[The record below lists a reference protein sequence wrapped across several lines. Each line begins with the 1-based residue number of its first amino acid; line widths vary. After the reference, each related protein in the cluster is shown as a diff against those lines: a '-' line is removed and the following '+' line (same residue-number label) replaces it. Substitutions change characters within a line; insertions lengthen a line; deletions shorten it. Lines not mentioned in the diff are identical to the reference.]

1 MSNKTKKHIW
11 PVSLLTALGIVAV
24 LALMAATVWMPGPAQ
39 AQSGPSN
46 PFLATPVPGTTPTG
60 PGNPFPTPVPGTT
73 PGTAVG
79 PKIESSSTSASA
91 GVELTFTYGPLTAD
105 DVAKIGVDGGSVEL
119 FLEDDFVV
127 PDSISPGAI
136 YFTLTHQTSGDTG
149 GGGRVRAVY
158 GVEINDGDYYGGDD
172 DWSIQVFMPDLYTAS
187 VDAAAGFQGPEAGQR
202 LTMVITSSA
211 DIKNPSEQGDHS
223 VGYKL
228 LGANDS
234 PDSATGKTDLGIL
247 STYAKI
253 GLSDEDNV
261 RGYEL
266 TVTGSGFNN
275 GTTASAHVLAKA
287 RARYEV
293 AKWWETL
300 DCAGMKKA
308 MSSDD
313 PKFCFHFGTDDD
325 KMTYTVPAEHM
336 AVADEVFT
344 AHLCGIIIEHGT
356 TAGSALVGSDDKA
369 AVTFEVTSPTFK
381 PGNVNYICMKDG
393 ENRQSSTD
401 VELFKLE
408 PSIRVVPG
416 EVSSGD
422 TVTVFAQDFPN
433 TRAEFT
439 GLKLGGVD
447 FEDLDPDSEPT
458 SSGISGDGSATATFT
473 VPGNVRGTVRV
484 DATWGDTT
492 KNKTIVISPSKLSLS
507 RDAVLPNEDITI
519 TGNGFGGSA
528 SIAVADITVD
538 NVPVQVD
545 EDSAD
550 NDIVRVSNSGQ
561 FVATITLWPADVD
574 STNPT
579 LISGTHII
587 RVKDSKGFRGEATVT
602 IAEPAITV
610 TPEIAGP
617 RDYITITGI
626 NWPVDNPESPL
637 NQAISITVD
646 DGAGASGR
654 KYSAFADNSGRF
666 VVEHRVN
673 RNVAIPST
681 NQLKAEYK
689 DVVKVGSFATP
700 ASTIE
705 VIPAEAQPGDMISI
719 AATNL
724 PVYTAADHVKIGGTQ
739 LDIRNANTGIDGSIT
754 IDNLLVPGL
763 DPGTYSVLLDVN
775 GTIAIGSLTVQ
786 PEDTT
791 AGARAELPGATEA
804 LGDSLVRVFHFNG
817 VDKSWDFYD
826 PRDEFAELNTL
837 TNLVNGEPYWVL
849 VSEGQEDVV
858 LNNKARTL
866 TCVGG
871 DCWNQL
877 VW

>member
-1 MSNKTKKHIW
+1 MC
-11 PVSLLTALGIVAV
+11 
-24 LALMAATVWMPGPAQ
+24 Q
-39 AQSGPSN
+39 A
-46 PFLATPVPGTTPTG
+46 
-60 PGNPFPTPVPGTT
+60 
-73 PGTAVG
+73 
-79 PKIESSSTSASA
+79 
-91 GVELTFTYGPLTAD
+91 
-105 DVAKIGVDGGSVEL
+105 
-119 FLEDDFVV
+119 
-127 PDSISPGAI
+127 
-136 YFTLTHQTSGDTG
+136 
-149 GGGRVRAVY
+149 
-158 GVEINDGDYYGGDD
+158 
-172 DWSIQVFMPDLYTAS
+172 
-187 VDAAAGFQGPEAGQR
+187 
-202 LTMVITSSA
+202 
-211 DIKNPSEQGDHS
+211 
-223 VGYKL
+223 
-228 LGANDS
+228 
-234 PDSATGKTDLGIL
+234 
-247 STYAKI
+247 
-253 GLSDEDNV
+253 
-261 RGYEL
+261 
-266 TVTGSGFNN
+266 
-275 GTTASAHVLAKA
+275 
-287 RARYEV
+287 
-293 AKWWETL
+293 
-300 DCAGMKKA
+300 
-308 MSSDD
+308 
-313 PKFCFHFGTDDD
+313 
-325 KMTYTVPAEHM
+325 
-336 AVADEVFT
+336 
-344 AHLCGIIIEHGT
+344 IIRHGT

-408 PSIRVVPG
+408 PSIRVVPA

-447 FEDLDPDSEPT
+447 FEDLDPDSKPT

-654 KYSAFADNSGRF
+654 KYSAFADNAGRF